1 MKRIILV
8 DGNSLMYRAF
18 YGMATGGA
26 LAQNSKGLY
35 TNAIYNFARMMNH
48 LIKSEYD
55 NILVAFDAGKK
66 TIRHDWMEDYKAGRA
81 PMPDEF
87 RMQIAYIKEFLN
99 IMRIKQYEQ
108 SLYEADDIIGTMAK
122 MAEDNGYHVDI
133 YSSDK
138 DLLQLISENTTVHLT
153 KKGMTELESY
163 TPSYFYEKY
172 QINHTQFIDLKAL
185 MGDKS
190 DNLPG
195 IPGIG
200 EKKAVKYLQS
210 YGSLEGIIENM
221 NLIKGADGEK
231 IRANYEQA
239 LLCRKMATILR
250 SFDISLSLDDT
261 IKQEPN
267 KESLINFYK
276 ELEFNSLLKDLT
288 LEKPKINTD
297 INSYEVL
304 DNPVRIKEVLLPN
317 SALIFETYEYNYHKC
332 PILAIGL
339 KNRLGTFI
347 IDPNTIFTSMDLM
360 LYLSEDNHKIIYDYK
375 RAYVLCKRL
384 GFDLLGVDFDLL
396 LATYILNP
404 QATKEEFKGICD
416 YYEYQDVYYDE
427 QIYGKGAKKTL
438 PEKDVIYQHVAKK
451 ANALFEVY
459 NKALEELKEK
469 NQLHLLTEIE
479 LPLSKVLG
487 KMEFNG
493 MKVDLD
499 ELNKQEQSL
508 LSQIK
513 ELENKIY
520 ELAKKEFNISS
531 PKQLGT
537 LLFDELQIPYPK
549 KKGASYSTDIEVLEA
564 IKDCNPIVNYIID
577 YRAKTKLYST
587 YISGM
592 RELIYPDNKVHT
604 IFQQTLTSTGRLS
617 SIEPNLQNIPIRT
630 PEGHLI
636 RKMFVPEN
644 PNNKL
649 YSADYSQIELRVLA
663 HMAKVSK
670 LIESFNNEED
680 IHTKTAMEVFGKSK
694 EQITSLDR
702 RRAKAV
708 NFGIVYGISAFGLAQ
723 DLGITNVEAS
733 NFIKKYYEA
742 YPEIKTFMDETIE
755 FCKTNGYV
763 KTMQNRIRYIPDI
776 NSKIYMQREFAKRT
790 AMNTPIQGSAAD
802 IIKIAMVKIDKELEE
817 RKLSSKMLVT
827 VHDELVFEVLN
838 GEEEVLKELVR
849 RNMQNAMSLS
859 VPLSVDD
866 SFGTNWYEVK

>member
-18 YGMATGGA
+18 YGMTSGGA
-26 LAQNSKGLY
+26 LSQNSKGLY
-35 TNAIYNFARMMNH
+35 TNAIYGFARMMNH

-66 TIRHDWMEDYKAGRA
+66 TIRHEWMGEYKAGRA

-87 RMQIAYIKEFLN
+87 RMQIAYIKEYLE

-108 SLYEADDIIGTMAK
+108 ALYEADDIIGTVAK
-122 MAEDNGYHVDI
+122 MAEDLGYHVDV

-138 DLLQLISENTTVHLT
+138 DLLQLISDNITVHLT

-163 TPSYFYEKY
+163 TPKYFYEKY
-172 QINHTQFIDLKAL
+172 GITHQQFIDLKAL

-200 EKKAVKYLQS
+200 EKKAIKYLQA
-210 YGSLEGIIENM
+210 YGSLNGIIENM
-221 NLIKGADGEK
+221 EVIKGADGEK

-239 LLCRKMATILR
+239 LLCKKMATILR
-250 SFDISLSLDDT
+250 EFDINLNLDDT
-261 IKQEPN
+261 VRQEPN
-267 KESLINFYK
+267 KEMLIKFYT
-276 ELEFNSLLKDLT
+276 ELEFKSLLKDLVM
-288 LEKPKINTD
+288 EKPTILTDTNT
-297 INSYEVL
+297 YEIL

-317 SALIFETYEYNYHKC
+317 SALIFETFEYNYHKC

-339 KNRLGTFI
+339 KNSLGTFI

-360 LYLSEDNHKIIYDYK
+360 LYLSEDNHKILFDYK
-375 RAYVLCKRL
+375 KSYVLCKRL

-396 LATYILNP
+396 LSTYILNP
-404 QATKEEFKGICD
+404 SAAKDEFKAVCE
-416 YYEYQDVYYDE
+416 YYGYDDVYYDE
-427 QIYGKGAKKTL
+427 QVYGKGAKKAL
-438 PEKDVIYQHVAKK
+438 PEVDVLYQHVAKK
-451 ANALFEVY
+451 ANALYEIY
-459 NKALEELKEK
+459 EKSLNQLKENK
-469 NQLHLLTEIE
+469 QLHLLTDIE

-487 KMEFNG
+487 KMEYSG
-493 MKVDLD
+493 MKVDLA
-499 ELNKQEQSL
+499 ELEKQEKAITI
-508 LSQIK
+508 QIS

-520 ELAKKEFNISS
+520 ELAGKQFNISS

-537 LLFDELQIPYPK
+537 ILFEDLAIPYPK
-549 KKGASYSTDIEVLEA
+549 KKGTSYSTDIEVLEA
-564 IKDCNPIVNYIID
+564 IKEYNPIVNYIID

-592 RELIYPDNKVHT
+592 RGMIYPDNKVHT

-630 PEGHLI
+630 EEGHLI
-636 RKMFVPEN
+636 RKMFIPEN
-644 PNNKL
+644 SENKL

-663 HMAKVSK
+663 HMANVLTLK
-670 LIESFNNEED
+670 EAFNNDED

-694 EQITSLDR
+694 ALVTPLDR
-702 RRAKAV
+702 RKAKAV

-733 NFIKKYYEA
+733 NFIKKYYEV
-742 YPEIKTFMDETIE
+742 YPEIKIFMDDTIE
-755 FCKTNGYV
+755 FCKENGYV
-763 KTMQNRIRYIPDI
+763 KTLQNRIRYIPDI

-802 IIKIAMVKIDKELEE
+802 IIKIAMVLIDKELEDK
-817 RKLSSKMLVT
+817 KLNSKMLVT
-827 VHDELVFEVLN
+827 VHDELVFEVAK
-838 GEEEVLKELVR
+838 GEDEILRKIVR
-849 RNMQNAMSLS
+849 ESMMNAMELS
-859 VPLSVDD
+859 VPLTIDD
-866 SFGTNWYEVK
+866 SFGNNWYEVK